1 MKSLF
6 DQTQVGPLKL
16 KNRFI
21 RSATYE
27 GMADEKGNI
36 NDELFKVYEDL
47 AKGGVGTI
55 ITGITSVTDLEEFI
69 QAKWE
74 FIMIHLLIIIKKL
87 LK

>member
-69 QAKWE
+69 PGQMGIYNDS
-74 FIMIHLLIIIKKL
+74 FIDNHKKL